1 MTSLGSLP
9 PELLI
14 DICHDF
20 ELSDLC
26 AIRLTCKAVALKTR
40 ECFAKHVFKIIHVA
54 ITTEGVQFLQ
64 KIATHEFRIYVQEL
78 WILPGLFGGHHNW
91 TAEDIAAQQERYPV
105 KTPQSDE
112 IKLGFPYLPPPEI
125 PIEDRFATYQR
136 AVTDHLHT
144 HHTLR
149 KTLESCLPLFPQLD
163 TVGLWAPQGFYGVF
177 STERI
182 RRKIRGVSR
191 LKQQLGFDPLNPIV
205 YHHERKTRKPVSG
218 MFGTDVLS
226 ALLVALAT
234 TNVRVKSLHADK
246 VGIVVNTEV
255 HLTSMERGLV
265 TSFLQE
271 LQQLS
276 LLLRCSH
283 KEDEDSSSSSS
294 KTKETILS
302 IFAEAAPTLSSLTI
316 SQAAKFLR
324 GPQDRVM
331 LDWHLDWMS
340 QHFHFNRLSTFTI
353 SFVDFT
359 VASLETL
366 LGSALPTMR
375 NLTLSYIT
383 LTSDQIPASQA
394 DAQSQGERVWRE
406 ICIFLRDNCS
416 LQSFHIGEVCYHWE
430 RIGIFDPIHGFR
442 GSKPLF
448 RVSNQARYRESDSD
462 VTFRE
467 WIDQVDFRYYFDPS
481 SS

>member
-1 MTSLGSLP
+1 MP
-9 PELLI
+9 
-14 DICHDF
+14 D
-20 ELSDLC
+20 
-26 AIRLTCKAVALKTR
+26 
-40 ECFAKHVFKIIHVA
+40 
-54 ITTEGVQFLQ
+54 
-64 KIATHEFRIYVQEL
+64 
-78 WILPGLFGGHHNW
+78 LFGRHHNW
-91 TAEDIAAQQERYPV
+91 TVEDIAAQQERYPV
-105 KTPQSDE
+105 KTPQSDQIE
-112 IKLGFPYLPPPEI
+112 LGIPYLPPPEI
-125 PIEDRFATYQR
+125 PIEDRFAIYQQ
-136 AVTDHLHT
+136 AVADHLHT

-149 KTLESCLPLFPQLD
+149 KTLESCLPLFPRLD

-205 YHHERKTRKPVSG
+205 YHHERKTRKSVSR

-246 VGIVVNTEV
+246 VEIIVNTEV
-255 HLTSMERGLV
+255 HLTSTERGLV
-265 TSFLQE
+265 TSFLHE

-283 KEDEDSSSSSS
+283 KEDEDSSSTSV

-302 IFAEAAPTLSSLTI
+302 IFAEAAPSLSSLTI
-316 SQAAKFLR
+316 SQGANFLR
-324 GPQDRVM
+324 GPQDRVI
-331 LDWHLDWMS
+331 LDRHLDWMS
-340 QHFHFNRLSTFTI
+340 RHFHFNRLSTFTI

-359 VASLETL
+359 VASLKTL

-375 NLTLSYIT
+375 NLTLHYVT

-394 DAQSQGERVWRE
+394 DAQLQGEKVWRE
-406 ICIFLRDNCS
+406 ICNFLRDNCS
-416 LQSFHIGEVCYHWE
+416 LQAFRIGEVCYHWE

-467 WIDQVDFRYYFDPS
+467 WIDQVVFRYYFDPS